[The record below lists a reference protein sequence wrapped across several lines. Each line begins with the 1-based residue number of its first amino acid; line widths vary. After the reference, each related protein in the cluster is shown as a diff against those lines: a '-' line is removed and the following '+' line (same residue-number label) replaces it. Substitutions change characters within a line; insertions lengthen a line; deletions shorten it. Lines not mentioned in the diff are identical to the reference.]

1 MVNLSEVRNLMSKR
15 STAPVHPEGVV
26 HSTLDGVDGGGD
38 SNEIY
43 VTWLPRRNTAAVAPI
58 QVANI

>member
-1 MVNLSEVRNLMSKR
+1 MSKT

-26 HSTLDGVDGGGD
+26 HYTLDGVDGVGD

-43 VTWLPRRNTAAVAPI
+43 VTWLPRKNTAAVAPI
-58 QVANI
+58 QVAKL